1 MLICDQT
8 CYLCCYSCCWDS
20 SVSYRLSYRYCSLS
34 LSSTCHNTNLLVAGL
49 ILCLNIEPPNL
60 LEMPNYKFPFFSS
73 LKLSEYNVIPAA
85 SVTRSQMSMSCKSW
99 TYPETQA
106 LLDIWQ
112 QEHIQ
117 TQLTLMA
124 RNRPVW
130 EQVAE
135 IMKVWGF
142 YLR

>member
-1 MLICDQT
+1 MSLIA
-8 CYLCCYSCCWDS
+8 YLI
-20 SVSYRLSYRYCSLS
+20 VIALS
-34 LSSTCHNTNLLVAGL
+34 LASTCHNTNLLVAGL